1 MYRDNGYSGRASRI
15 GVVVSCDAEL
25 SGQDRES
32 LSHMMPVTI
41 TYPGTGAVDG
51 VRGDHLLL
59 GPPLSIT
66 PEEVGEML
74 DMLDQALETA

>member
-15 GVVVSCDAEL
+15 GVVVTCDAEL

-41 TYPGTGAVDG
+41 TYPGTGSE
-51 VRGDHLLL
+51 HLTLTNSKH
-59 GPPLSIT
+59 PTSLSLNGLKSSPT
-66 PEEVGEML
+66 RRMKG
-74 DMLDQALETA
+74 